1 MKRYFIPFYRF
12 KGATTGPE
20 TSITIIH
27 SQTHGLERSIIP
39 AFNSGGGILKL
50 PSPETHQNNQSETT
64 PVPPAG
70 KPKGKGR
77 LRIVTEK
84 KGRGGKTATIIFGF
98 DENVTDEE
106 ISALAAKLKKKLS
119 TGGSARGGEILIQG
133 ERGCRCRPNSLGRR
147 ILNREV
153 EGVQYTDSNVGFKT
167 TPS

>member
-1 MKRYFIPFYRF
+1 MDWKEALSRL
-12 KGATTGPE
+12 
-20 TSITIIH
+20 SIQEEE
-27 SQTHGLERSIIP
+27 SS
-39 AFNSGGGILKL
+39 SS

-133 ERGCRCRPNSLGRR
+133 ERGADVAR
-147 ILNREV
+147 ILSE
-153 EGVQYTDSNVGFKT
+153 EGYSIGK
-167 TPS
+167 